1 MAWPGSGSARWG
13 SAAPGPSCQVEAEDL
28 SSQGVARHGMACR
41 SWVWR
46 GRSAGH
52 GLGDAVLGAARPVG
66 AVRGRSCLGTARRAR
81 QGEASARPRQAR
93 HGCARRGM
101 EWQGVGWAKHGRA
114 GLRLARRG
122 RARIGSGGGY
132 VAGLI
137 AAMQGSSGQGG
148 ASPVMAWKQGT
159 AMLCVAAPGV
169 SGQGS
174 ARIED
179 LRTGRGLVRQCVVR
193 RGSSRRVTAW
203 PRKATQCKAGL
214 GETGRVEAGRCLA
227 GLGKVTRKVTQHKG
241 LTRRRPTC

>member
-13 SAAPGPSCQVEAEDL
+13 SAAPGPSCQVEASLGMDRRLENL
-28 SSQGVARHGMACR
+28 ARRRMSCLR
-41 SWVWR
+41 WVWR
-46 GRSAGH
+46 GRNPAGQ
-52 GLGDAVLGAARPVG
+52 G
-66 AVRGRSCLGTARRAR
+66 

-101 EWQGVGWAKHGRA
+101 EWQVVGWAKHGRA
-114 GLRLARRG
+114 GLRLVRRG

-148 ASPVMAWKQGT
+148 ARPVMAYNKARRCCAWQHR
-159 AMLCVAAPGV
+159 ACP
-169 SGQGS
+169 GQGS